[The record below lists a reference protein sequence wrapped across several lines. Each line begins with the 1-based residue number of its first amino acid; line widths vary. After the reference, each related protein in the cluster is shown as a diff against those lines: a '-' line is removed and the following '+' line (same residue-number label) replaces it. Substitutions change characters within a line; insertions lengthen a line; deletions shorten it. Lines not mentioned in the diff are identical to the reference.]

1 MNVNHSI
8 KHMGIALLTASV
20 LGLGVPSVTQ
30 AAPITDFNTLTQHE
44 VEQSYY
50 HDWNRNPKF
59 RASVRQLFARSNVPM
74 PAWVRHGAG
83 PSAPSRVLPQE
94 GVNWVLLN
102 TCKMHNCGDNH
113 LIILF
118 NPPTREIYGLA
129 QLNKKTVWLGKPNDA
144 QKELLK
150 TKK

>member
-1 MNVNHSI
+1 MSISHSI
-8 KHMGIALLTASV
+8 KRMGSAMLIASV
-20 LGLGVPSVTQ
+20 LGLGASSWAQ

-59 RASVRQLFARSNVPM
+59 RASVRQLFVRSNVPM

-83 PSAPSRVLPQE
+83 PSAPSRVVQQD
-94 GVNWVLLN
+94 GTNWVLLN

-144 QKELLK
+144 QNALLN
-150 TKK
+150 TQ